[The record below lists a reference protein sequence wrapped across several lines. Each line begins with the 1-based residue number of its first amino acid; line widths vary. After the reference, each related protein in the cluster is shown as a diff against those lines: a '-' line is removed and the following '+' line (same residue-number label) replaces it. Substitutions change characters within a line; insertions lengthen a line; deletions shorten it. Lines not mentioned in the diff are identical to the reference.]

1 VYCRFYKQH
10 KKHKGR
16 VNRMLSQQTVNIIK
30 STVPVLEVHGVAIT
44 TTFYKNL
51 FEAHPELLNIFNH
64 ANQAKGR
71 QQTALANTVYAAAV
85 HIDNLAAIIPVVKQ
99 IGQKHVSLGIKP
111 EHYPIVGEHLLGAI
125 KEVLGDAAT
134 DEIINAWAE
143 AYGVIADAFISV
155 EEEMYVATESKKGG
169 WRFFKDF
176 VITNKVEES
185 ENITSFYMKP
195 ADGAVIPTYEPGQF
209 ITIRVSVP
217 GEEYLM
223 NRQYSLS
230 KAADSESFRISVKKE
245 DENNPE
251 GKVSVHL
258 HNNVNVGD
266 TVELTAPAGD
276 FVLDLE
282 KTTPVTFISGGVGIT
297 PMMSMFESVAKNQS
311 NRSVSFI
318 YSARNENLHPFD
330 KDIRALIETMEDA
343 KYLALY
349 SETGDGFITKDVL
362 ATSAIQNGDVY
373 VCGPAGFME
382 AMINHLLEL
391 GYSQEQIHYEFF
403 GPALQLELVNA

>member
-1 VYCRFYKQH
+1 
-10 KKHKGR
+10 
-16 VNRMLSQQTVNIIK
+16 MLSQKTIDIVK
-30 STVPVLEVHGVAIT
+30 STAPVLEVHGVAIT
-44 TTFYKNL
+44 TAFYKNM

-134 DEIINAWAE
+134 DDIINAWAE
-143 AYGVIADAFISV
+143 AYGVIADAFIGI
-155 EEEMYVATESKKGG
+155 EEEMYTATESKQDG

-176 VITNKVEES
+176 VIAERVKES
-185 ENITSFYMKP
+185 DNITSFYLKP
-195 ADGAVIPTYEPGQF
+195 ADGSAVPSYEPGQF
-209 ITIRVSVP
+209 ITIRVSIP
-217 GEEYLM
+217 GEKYLM

-230 KAADSESFRISVKKE
+230 KATDNESFRISVKKE

-258 HNNVNVGD
+258 HNNVKVGD
-266 TVELTAPAGD
+266 KVELTAPAGD
-276 FVLDLE
+276 FVLDPSQ
-282 KTTPVTFISGGVGIT
+282 TTPVTFVSGGVGIT
-297 PMMSMFESVAKNQS
+297 PMMSMFETVAKNNQS
-311 NRSVSFI
+311 RPVSFI

-330 KDIRALIETMEDA
+330 KDIRSLMENMDDA
-343 KYLALY
+343 KYVTLY
-349 SETGDGFITKDVL
+349 SESGDGFITKDVL
-362 ATSAIQNGDVY
+362 KEHTIADGDVY
-373 VCGPAGFME
+373 VCGPTGFME
-382 AMINHLLEL
+382 AMINYLLEL
-391 GYSQEQIHYEFF
+391 GVPNERIHYEFF
-403 GPALQLELVNA
+403 GPAIQLELANA

>member
-1 VYCRFYKQH
+1 
-10 KKHKGR
+10 
-16 VNRMLSQQTVNIIK
+16 MLSQQSIDIVK
-30 STVPVLEVHGVAIT
+30 STAPVLEVHGVAIT
-44 TTFYKNL
+44 TAFYKNM

-64 ANQAKGR
+64 ANQARGR

-85 HIDNLAAIIPVVKQ
+85 HIDNLAAILPVVKQ

-111 EHYPIVGEHLLGAI
+111 EHYPIVGEFLLGAI

-134 DEIINAWAE
+134 DDIINAWAE
-143 AYGVIADAFISV
+143 AYGVIAAAFIGI
-155 EEEMYVATESKKGG
+155 EEEMYSETESKEGG

-176 VITNKVEES
+176 VIADKVKES
-185 ENITSFYMKP
+185 DNITSFYLKP
-195 ADGAVIPTYEPGQF
+195 ADGSSLPSYEPGQF

-217 GEEYLM
+217 GEKYLM

-230 KAADSESFRISVKKE
+230 KATDSESFRISVKKE

-276 FVLDLE
+276 FILDPA
-282 KTTPVTFISGGVGIT
+282 KTTPVTFVSGGVGIT
-297 PMMSMFESVAKNQS
+297 PMMSMFETIAKN
-311 NRSVSFI
+311 NPTRSVSFI

-330 KDIRALIETMEDA
+330 KDIRSLMENMDDA
-343 KYLALY
+343 KYVSLY
-349 SETGDGFITKDVL
+349 SESGDGFITKDVL
-362 ATSAIQNGDVY
+362 KEHANVNGDVY

-382 AMINHLLEL
+382 AMINYLLEL
-391 GYSQEQIHYEFF
+391 GIPNENIHYEFF
-403 GPALQLELVNA
+403 GPAMQLELVKA

>member
-1 VYCRFYKQH
+1 
-10 KKHKGR
+10 
-16 VNRMLSQQTVNIIK
+16 MLSQQTIDIVK
-30 STVPVLEVHGVAIT
+30 STAPVLEVHGVAIT
-44 TTFYKNL
+44 TTFYKNM

-111 EHYPIVGEHLLGAI
+111 EHYPIVGHHLLGAI

-134 DEIINAWAE
+134 DDIINAWAE
-143 AYGVIADAFISV
+143 AYGVIADAFIGI
-155 EEEMYVATESKKGG
+155 EEEMYVASESKQGG

-176 VITNKVEES
+176 TVVDKVKES
-185 ENITSFYMKP
+185 ENITSFYLKP
-195 ADGAVIPTYEPGQF
+195 ADGSEVPAYAPGQF

-217 GEEYLM
+217 GEKYLL

-230 KAADSESFRISVKKE
+230 KASDSDSFRISVKKE

-266 TVELTAPAGD
+266 TVELSAPAGD
-276 FVLDLE
+276 FVLDSE
-282 KTTPVTFISGGVGIT
+282 KCSPVTFISGGVGIT
-297 PMMSMFESVAKNQS
+297 PMMSMFETVAKNQS
-311 NRSVSFI
+311 SRKVSFI
-318 YSARNENLHPFD
+318 YSARNESLHPFD
-330 KDIRALIETMEDA
+330 QAIRSLMEPMEDA
-343 KYLALY
+343 KYVSLY
-349 SETGDGFITKDVL
+349 SDTEDGFITKDVL
-362 ATSAIQNGDVY
+362 AEHAIQNGDVY
-373 VCGPAGFME
+373 VCGPVGFME

-391 GYSQEQIHYEFF
+391 GYAQEQIHYEFF
-403 GPALQLELVNA
+403 GPAMQLELANA